1 VLDTVDP
8 KGIVTRYGYD
18 MLGRQT
24 QTIADYTDGTP
35 TNDSNQTTDYTYDG
49 NSDVL
54 TMKAV
59 MPSGTPSQTT
69 KYVYGVGTSTGS
81 TIFSNDLIQ
90 KVEYPD
96 ATTGEASTSASDD
109 VEYSYDNLGETLTKT
124 DQNGTT
130 HTYSY
135 DPLGRLTLDAVTT
148 LGTDV
153 DGSVQALGYTYNALG
168 LPIMQT
174 SYDSPTTFTSGHIV
188 NQDQDVYNGL
198 MQLTGEYQ
206 AVSGAVNT
214 SSTPEVQYVYSSV
227 ATGSLLTEM
236 VYPNERIL
244 HYGYDGNALDTAIG
258 RVDYL
263 ADDGVVEVDGV
274 PTHVAAAPH
283 LVDYTYQGLN
293 TFIGQSDGDGVVE
306 TTTLDNYGRI
316 ADMNYVK
323 SGAST
328 DHFAYGYDADGN
340 VLYKKNEQADGSN
353 FSELYSY
360 DSLNR
365 LTTFARGT
373 LNSDNTAIA
382 TANTDVA
389 GSTQDWSL
397 DAVGNQTAVTTDT
410 TTVTRGQNSKNELT
424 GDGGATLG
432 YDKNGNT
439 TTDENGNT
447 LTYDAWNRMVT
458 DSAGTTS
465 YTYDA
470 NGRRITETH
479 ASTTTALYLSTAGQ
493 VLEEHVAGS
502 VSAQNVFSIDYV
514 NDLLLRDDNGTSGS
528 YGKSGSGLG
537 NRVYYQHD
545 ANFNVTATISSG
557 GSVILRYVYTP
568 YGVQTVLTGGFAASG
583 AANSING
590 FQGGRFDIA
599 TGLNHFG
606 RPGRDYDPILGAWVE
621 PDVAYIDSS
630 NLYEAF
636 GSQPI
641 SLTDMSGRSA
651 APACGADVDGN
662 RSTGRVMTGVGN
674 DSGATVY
681 FGNHDTGALWYYSTV
696 NQTWMPVPADDDSS
710 DGDNVEEAGQ
720 GHKKI
725 RPSTYDKHTKPRAG
739 GPEKKDRN
747 MKYNPKGGKNP
758 NCPSKKDV
766 ITGTIIGTGLFLAYE
781 GIKYGIA
788 VGGAPETGGGSLL
801 LLAAP

>member
-1 VLDTVDP
+1 MSLSPYSCLKVIFSGGTLGGQTTYVTSDQSQTGSHSLTLSPAVTAAVPSGATFYLENDSPLTTYAHYDAAGNVLDTVDP
-8 KGIVTRYGYD
+8 KGIVTRYSYD
-18 MLGRQT
+18 MLGRQKE
-24 QTIADYTDGTP
+24 TIADYTDGTP
-35 TNDSNQTTDYTYDG
+35 TPSSNQTTDYTYDG
-49 NSDVL
+49 NGDVL
-54 TMKAV
+54 TMTAV
-59 MPSGTPSQTT
+59 MPPAVATISTASESGGTVTITTSAAHGFAVGQTVAVTGVGVSNYNGNFTIASVPTSTTFTYIDTHTGLSDSTGGAATVSLNQTT
-69 KYVYGVGTSTGS
+69 QYVYGIGTGTGS

-96 ATTGEASTSASDD
+96 ATTGEASTSSSDD
-109 VEYSYDNLGETLTKT
+109 ISYAYDNLGETLTKT

-135 DPLGRLTLDAVTT
+135 DSLGRLTLDAVTT
-148 LGTDV
+148 FGSGV
-153 DGSVQALGYTYNALG
+153 DDAVQALGYTYNALG
-168 LPIMQT
+168 LPVTQT
-174 SYDSPTTFTSGHIV
+174 SYDSDTTFTSGHVV

-236 VYPNERIL
+236 IYPNERIL
-244 HYGYDGNALDTAIG
+244 HYGYDGNALDDAIG

-263 ADDGVVEVDGV
+263 ADDDGSG
-274 PTHVAAAPH
+274 AAVTPH
-283 LVDYTYQGLN
+283 LVNYAYQGLN
-293 TFIGQSDGDGVVE
+293 SFIGQSYGDGVVE

-360 DSLNR
+360 DSLGR

-382 TANTDVA
+382 TPNTDVA
-389 GSTQDWSL
+389 GSLQDWSL
-397 DAVGNQTAVTTDT
+397 DAIGNQTSVTTDT
-410 TTVTRGQNSKNELT
+410 TTVTRRQNSKNELT

-447 LTYDAWNRMVT
+447 PTYDAWNRMVT

-479 ASTTTALYLSTAGQ
+479 GSTTTSLYFSTAGQ

-502 VSAQNVFSIDYV
+502 VIAQNVWSIDFV
-514 NDLLLRDDNGTSGS
+514 NDLLLRDDNSTSGD
-528 YGKSGSGLG
+528 YGKSDSGLG
-537 NRVYYQHD
+537 SRVYYQHD

-568 YGVQTVLTGGFAASG
+568 YGVQTVLTEAFATSS
-583 AANSING
+583 AANTIYG
-590 FQGGRFDIA
+590 FQDGRFDVE
-599 TGLNHFG
+599 TGLNHFSV
-606 RPGRDYDPILGAWVE
+606 RDY
-621 PDVAYIDSS
+621 
-630 NLYEAF
+630 N
-636 GSQPI
+636 
-641 SLTDMSGRSA
+641 
-651 APACGADVDGN
+651 
-662 RSTGRVMTGVGN
+662 
-674 DSGATVY
+674 
-681 FGNHDTGALWYYSTV
+681 
-696 NQTWMPVPADDDSS
+696 PV
-710 DGDNVEEAGQ
+710 
-720 GHKKI
+720 
-725 RPSTYDKHTKPRAG
+725 
-739 GPEKKDRN
+739 
-747 MKYNPKGGKNP
+747 
-758 NCPSKKDV
+758 
-766 ITGTIIGTGLFLAYE
+766 TGTWYEQDWTEGVRSVTLAL
-781 GIKYGIA
+781 KQA
-788 VGGAPETGGGSLL
+788 NVSRN
-801 LLAAP
+801 LAS